1 MKEQLQARLQQL
13 TIELS
18 DSFDVVK
25 RHLQIEGHDAILLF
39 LSSLSDSQLIS
50 NLV

>member
-25 RHLQIEGHDAILLF
+25 RHLQIE
-39 LSSLSDSQLIS
+39 
-50 NLV
+50 

>member
-25 RHLQIEGHDAILLF
+25 RHLQIEGRSCFFFLLYR
-39 LSSLSDSQLIS
+39 IV
-50 NLV
+50 N